1 MISEQELIA
10 AFGPLDAD
18 ALQRWIDLG
27 WVFPEHD
34 LPLTAPQAMEQRSDT
49 LRFDD
54 FDVARVRLICELHY
68 DLRIEED
75 SLSVVL
81 SLLDQL
87 YAARRSLRTL
97 MAAVEAQP
105 GDVRERIADLV
116 KSER

>member
-1 MISEQELIA
+1 MIGEKELLASI
-10 AFGPLDAD
+10 GPLDAD

-27 WVFPEHD
+27 WVLPEHE
-34 LPLTAPQAMEQRSDT
+34 PAAAITPATGPSSAT

-54 FDVARVRLICELHY
+54 FDVARVRLICELRYELH
-68 DLRIEED
+68 IEED

-97 MAAVEAQP
+97 VAAVEAQP
-105 GDVRERIADLV
+105 EDVRARITNLV
-116 KSER
+116 KADR